1 MEPSIDLHSTI
12 DDLYHFPPLRCEKL
26 VENEADKS
34 SLPYKDDI
42 DSLTLPNDNSNE
54 VVDGPE
60 DQIDTSWIQ
69 DSERYHH
76 ISENQ
81 QREPMT
87 SIGTYFI
94 YINKQSYIEK
104 ILFENR
110 DLEINADGEFSY
122 LTKETVLKII
132 QDKKI
137 KTPNSKYKILDILSF
152 NIDIEPNKMN
162 DFINYDIF
170 DSDLEKE
177 FLKVLP
183 IFNDI
188 HISKSIFVY
197 HSINRLYFIFQEVD
211 HHLNHRTTLKS
222 ILKKGVIDPIVSEV
236 DKSQIDPPPLQSS
249 PSDPSPITNNNTKK
263 VRIIDHPRELRK
275 ISDRGRFTRKRH
287 L

>member
-1 MEPSIDLHSTI
+1 
-12 DDLYHFPPLRCEKL
+12 L
-26 VENEADKS
+26 VENEADQS
-34 SLPYKDDI
+34 SLPHTDNNKEVM
-42 DSLTLPNDNSNE
+42 LPIDNSNE
-54 VVDGPE
+54 VVDNSD
-60 DQIDTSWIQ
+60 DQLDTSWIQ

-81 QREPMT
+81 QRELMT

-110 DLEINADGEFSY
+110 DLEINTDNEFSY

-162 DFINYDIF
+162 DFLNYDIF

-188 HISKSIFVY
+188 HINKSIFVY

-211 HHLNHRTTLKS
+211 HYPNHRTTLKS
-222 ILKKGVIDPIVSEV
+222 ILKKVVIDPIMNEV
-236 DKSQIDPPPLQSS
+236 DKHSIDPPSGSIPN
-249 PSDPSPITNNNTKK
+249 NNNTKK

-275 ISDRGRFTRKRH
+275 LSDRGRFTRKRH